1 MAVEAA
7 IRPEPSRPSPPKPVY
22 PPDFERES
30 SLFCHKQIGQWTEDD
45 ARSLLGQPLR
55 QRPAYDD
62 GKTVN
67 GRIYAFADPTSRYKE
82 LELDFDQKTGTLR
95 TVFVYPRNMTWQ
107 ECRRL
112 WGAKVAAADAQQGRT
127 FYSYLNRRL
136 DVLVD
141 ATGKVMS
148 LGLY

>member
-1 MAVEAA
+1 VEAA
-7 IRPEPSRPSPPKPVY
+7 IRPAPSRPLPLKPVY

-30 SLFCHKQIGQWTEDD
+30 SLFCQKRIGQWKEDD
-45 ARSLLGQPLR
+45 ARALLGQPLR
-55 QRPAYDD
+55 QRPSYDD

-67 GRIYAFADPTSRYKE
+67 GRIYAFTDPTSRYKE

-95 TVFVYPRNMTWQ
+95 TVFVYPRKMTWQ
-107 ECRRL
+107 DCRHL
-112 WGAKVAAADAQQGRT
+112 WGAKVSAADAQRGRT
-127 FYSYLNRRL
+127 FYSYLDRRL

-141 ATGKVMS
+141 ATGQVIS